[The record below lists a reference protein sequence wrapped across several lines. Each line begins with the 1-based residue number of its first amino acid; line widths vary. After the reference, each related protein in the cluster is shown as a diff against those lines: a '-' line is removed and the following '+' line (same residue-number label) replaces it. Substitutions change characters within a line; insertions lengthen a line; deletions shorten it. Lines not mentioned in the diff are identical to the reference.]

1 MNTPNG
7 DQSGT
12 GGGLRYLTEQ
22 AALSM
27 VNQEESHSCQAA
39 CARQLLKDA
48 GVEISEAELVAQ
60 IGYYEGIGTTTE
72 RTATV
77 LSELHPGLHYSGGEI
92 NELALA
98 IICSRDPWIANL
110 RTIRGTVHSV
120 IVDRMESGIIH
131 VRDPWGHDGPGSGT
145 GTDAAIKLADFLE
158 HWHWIYYTGLIP
170 VGRK

>member
-110 RTIRGTVHSV
+110 
-120 IVDRMESGIIH
+120 
-131 VRDPWGHDGPGSGT
+131 
-145 GTDAAIKLADFLE
+145 
-158 HWHWIYYTGLIP
+158 
-170 VGRK
+170 